1 MSIKNDSNILVN
13 FCHLL
18 YKNGLIAGF
27 DGNFSVRI
35 DNNSILITPSGK
47 PKGFLEPDDL
57 IVIDLTGR
65 KISGNGE
72 PSSETAMHLQV
83 YQNRP
88 EIKACCHA
96 HPPYAT
102 AFAASGKQ
110 LPDNILPEV
119 LLSIGDIKLTEYIP
133 TGVAKEWVKLGQY
146 IKMNNAVLL
155 ANHGVLTLG
164 TDAEQAYLRM
174 ETVEHFAKIAFL
186 GESLGGL
193 KTLDTD
199 EVVRLTKIREDK
211 FL

>member
-1 MSIKNDSNILVN
+1 MSTKNISNILIK

-27 DGNFSVRI
+27 DGNFSAKLA
-35 DNNSILITPSGK
+35 NNSILITPSGL
-47 PKGFLEPDDL
+47 PKGFLEPKDL
-57 IVIDLTGR
+57 IVVDLSGN
-65 KISGNGE
+65 KISGRGE

-102 AFAASGKQ
+102 AFASAGKR
-110 LPDNILPEV
+110 LPDYVLPEV
-119 LLSIGDIKLTEYIP
+119 LLSVGDIELVDYIP
-133 TGVAKEWVKLGQY
+133 TGVAEEWIKLAKY
-146 IKMNNAVLL
+146 IKKNNAVLL

-164 TDAEQAYLRM
+164 QDIGKAYFRM
-174 ETVEHFAKIAFL
+174 ETVEHFARIAFL

-193 KTLDTD
+193 KSLDSK
-199 EVVRLTKIREDK
+199 EVTRLTKIRESK
-211 FL
+211 KT

>member
-146 IKMNNAVLL
+146 IKKNNAVLL